1 MKTRREEMFAVRKFI
16 RPVAWGLLAGM
27 AVCLVILLLMA
38 AIMTAKDIPQG
49 AVTPMAL
56 VAAASGALTG
66 GFTAA
71 CIAHENG
78 WLLGAVCGLLLYVLI
93 ALTGFIF
100 LQGIRGEQALLK
112 LLILVACG
120 AVGGII
126 GVNRR
131 KRR

>member
-71 CIAHENG
+71 CIARENG
-78 WLLGAVCGLLLYVLI
+78 WLLGAVCGLLL

-100 LQGIRGEQALLK
+100 LRGIRGEQALLK